1 MALGAIVRYICSS
14 DLNGI
19 LKEINSNNEN
29 IEPTAIYNINISDS
43 IYFEVKE
50 IRKKENLYNSH
61 IYKFDSDTK
70 ELIHIY

>member
-1 MALGAIVRYICSS
+1 M
-14 DLNGI
+14 
-19 LKEINSNNEN
+19 NSNNEN